1 MGAGLN
7 LFFAKNHS
15 PSSPRIAP
23 RPRPPNAPAPP
34 REARKHPD
42 TQCERCRG
50 KPSFSA
56 ERLEEGQRR
65 RLVSRAG
72 ARRSLNG
79 GGGWIFFLGGAG
91 VTGVHKRDAQ
101 GTVHTQGYACAHTGV
116 HRCTKG
122 SAGYTG
128 VHMGARGNT
137 GAHRRTHGCTR
148 GTHGYTRGTQ
158 GVLYAGVLYTG
169 VLYSTQ
175 GYYTQGYTGV
185 HRGTQGYTGVHRGTQ
200 GYTGVHRG
208 TQGYTG
214 VHRGVHTQGCSEAH
228 RQKPLSG

>member
-1 MGAGLN
+1 M
-7 LFFAKNHS
+7 
-15 PSSPRIAP
+15 
-23 RPRPPNAPAPP
+23 
-34 REARKHPD
+34 
-42 TQCERCRG
+42 
-50 KPSFSA
+50 
-56 ERLEEGQRR
+56 
-65 RLVSRAG
+65 
-72 ARRSLNG
+72 

-148 GTHGYTRGTQ
+148 GTHGYTRGTH

-169 VLYSTQ
+169 VLYTEVLH
-175 GYYTQGYTGV
+175 TGV
-185 HRGTQGYTGVHRGTQ
+185 HG
-200 GYTGVHRG
+200 G

-228 RQKPLSG
+228 RQKPLYTPILGLCKRASFALCSQSCKATAPNFGK

>member
-1 MGAGLN
+1 M
-7 LFFAKNHS
+7 
-15 PSSPRIAP
+15 
-23 RPRPPNAPAPP
+23 
-34 REARKHPD
+34 
-42 TQCERCRG
+42 
-50 KPSFSA
+50 
-56 ERLEEGQRR
+56 
-65 RLVSRAG
+65 
-72 ARRSLNG
+72 G
-79 GGGWIFFLGGAG
+79 GGLIFFFGGAG

-148 GTHGYTRGTQ
+148 ATHGYTRGTQ
-158 GVLYAGVLYTG
+158 GVLYAGQGYC
-169 VLYSTQ
+169 TQ
-175 GYYTQGYTGV
+175 GYSTV
-185 HRGTQGYTGVHRGTQ
+185 HRGTI
-200 GYTGVHRG
+200 HRG

-228 RQKPLSG
+228 RQKPLFTVIRFSSWETVSELI